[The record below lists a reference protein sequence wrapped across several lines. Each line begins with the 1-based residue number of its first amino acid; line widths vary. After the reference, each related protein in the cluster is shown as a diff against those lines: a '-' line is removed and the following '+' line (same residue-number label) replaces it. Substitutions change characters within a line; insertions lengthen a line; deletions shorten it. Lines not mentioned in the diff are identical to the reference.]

1 MVTYAGEEIER
12 DYFARF
18 GDQRGGKEWGTY
30 NFTWFNG
37 VGDWKPIDTDTTGWD
52 EDDFEEH
59 RQELEHELVHTM
71 LENPNSNL
79 YQAIENNLTEG
90 DEEHYT
96 TSYQVRNEDGDVQKL
111 DFYISW
117 DEPSEVRQ
125 KIQYYDKEPLH
136 RLEFLAESFEGEGTL
151 EPCPH
156 DAGIDSEE
164 VSWLGEGDRV
174 VHITGRCRDC
184 SAEGEGYVQIEFED
198 GERWKDDE
206 WSAEQ
211 KKLPPVEKAI
221 DTGIASGATM
231 EGLDLAL
238 GAEDSWKGM
247 KFHERYSMGDWE
259 GWTYEDNDGIVI
271 YIDGPNGS
279 IYKGRG
285 KDITLDEA
293 KAYLNRKGI
302 PYGRVYRSGEWD
314 SVQFTHPKEECYKC
328 DWSDDYYIEDARY
341 EGDDGTGGAVFG
353 QRCNYVLCDAER
365 RGHVGGKVHWDM
377 AAEDDDPYGA
387 KWEALRKSKR
397 YRDKAAITGK
407 KAYDR
412 FAKIIAEKKLE
423 AEEPPEKDDPL
434 ESWMEDYDA
443 EEPSVYWW
451 TKNALMEKMKDRDL
465 TESDL
470 EHIITMVAANAPMDS
485 IIQGMK
491 KAQEFGDEG
500 VYGLLKLAAT
510 GRGEILTDQQIHS
523 EKLRGYQAEDTE
535 ELRDNFAQLKAK
547 NPELAREIEFSVK
560 NEGELPE
567 DKIKQAG
574 VDLDMIEAWYD
585 LVASGD
591 DPNLV
596 PYESC
601 ATCEGEGIIIT
612 NYYPATRFDPA
623 DADFIDC
630 EECIEGEYDPAYY
643 MDKEGQY
650 YAESFKAETNGDRQL
665 EESVKRTKMSMI
677 RTGLAITTF
686 GIVLWNLWTNKKQEK
701 QISDIMGLV

>member
-136 RLEFLAESFEGEGTL
+136 RLEFLAE
-151 EPCPH
+151 
-156 DAGIDSEE
+156 
-164 VSWLGEGDRV
+164 
-174 VHITGRCRDC
+174 
-184 SAEGEGYVQIEFED
+184 
-198 GERWKDDE
+198 
-206 WSAEQ
+206 

>member
-1 MVTYAGEEIER
+1 M
-12 DYFARF
+12 
-18 GDQRGGKEWGTY
+18 
-30 NFTWFNG
+30 FT
-37 VGDWKPIDTDTTGWD
+37 KPT
-52 EDDFEEH
+52 
-59 RQELEHELVHTM
+59 
-71 LENPNSNL
+71 
-79 YQAIENNLTEG
+79 
-90 DEEHYT
+90 
-96 TSYQVRNEDGDVQKL
+96 
-111 DFYISW
+111 
-117 DEPSEVRQ
+117 
-125 KIQYYDKEPLH
+125 
-136 RLEFLAESFEGEGTL
+136 
-151 EPCPH
+151 
-156 DAGIDSEE
+156 
-164 VSWLGEGDRV
+164 
-174 VHITGRCRDC
+174 
-184 SAEGEGYVQIEFED
+184 
-198 GERWKDDE
+198 
-206 WSAEQ
+206 
-211 KKLPPVEKAI
+211 
-221 DTGIASGATM
+221 
-231 EGLDLAL
+231 
-238 GAEDSWKGM
+238 
-247 KFHERYSMGDWE
+247 
-259 GWTYEDNDGIVI
+259 
-271 YIDGPNGS
+271 
-279 IYKGRG
+279 
-285 KDITLDEA
+285 DEA

>member
-37 VGDWKPIDTDTTGWD
+37 VGDWTPIDTDTTGWD
-52 EDDFEEH
+52 EDDFEEY

-79 YQAIENNLTEG
+79 YEAIENNQTEG
-90 DEEHYT
+90 DEEHYI
-96 TSYQVRNEDGDVQKL
+96 TSYKVRNEDGDVQKL

-136 RLEFLAESFEGEGTL
+136 RLEFLAE
-151 EPCPH
+151 
-156 DAGIDSEE
+156 
-164 VSWLGEGDRV
+164 
-174 VHITGRCRDC
+174 
-184 SAEGEGYVQIEFED
+184 
-198 GERWKDDE
+198 
-206 WSAEQ
+206 

-221 DTGIASGATM
+221 DSGIASGATM

-238 GAEDSWKGM
+238 GAENSWKGM
-247 KFHERYSMGDWE
+247 KFHERYSMDDWKGWSYTDGDFE
-259 GWTYEDNDGIVI
+259 IH
-271 YIDGPNGS
+271 IDGPNGVLVKNS
-279 IYKGRG
+279 QKG
-285 KDITLDEA
+285 LNEAEA
-293 KAYLNRKGI
+293 KAYLKSKGI
-302 PYGRVYRSGEWD
+302 PFGRLESNEWD
-314 SVQFTHPKEECYKC
+314 SFYFTHPEEQCYKC
-328 DWSDDYYIEDARY
+328 DWSNDYYIEDARY

-353 QRCNYVLCDAER
+353 QRCNYVGCDAER

-423 AEEPPEKDDPL
+423 AEEPSAYEFVKREIIKASPI
-434 ESWMEDYDA
+434 
-443 EEPSVYWW
+443 
-451 TKNALMEKMKDRDL
+451 
-465 TESDL
+465 TESEVNRFLDKL
-470 EHIITMVAANAPMDS
+470 ANVPMS
-485 IIQGMK
+485 YLK
-491 KAQEFGDEG
+491 EARSEA
-500 VYGLLKLAAT
+500 LKLQDEMAV
-510 GRGEILTDQQIHS
+510 GILTMAINRRS
-523 EKLRGYQAEDTE
+523 FREEWASEDTE

-601 ATCEGEGIIIT
+601 ATCEGEGIIVT
-612 NYYPATRFDPA
+612 SYTPATRFDPA
-623 DADFIDC
+623 DIDYIDC

-701 QISDIMGLV
+701 QIDDIMDVV

>member
-1 MVTYAGEEIER
+1 MCCTTV
-12 DYFARF
+12 
-18 GDQRGGKEWGTY
+18 
-30 NFTWFNG
+30 
-37 VGDWKPIDTDTTGWD
+37 KP
-52 EDDFEEH
+52 
-59 RQELEHELVHTM
+59 
-71 LENPNSNL
+71 
-79 YQAIENNLTEG
+79 
-90 DEEHYT
+90 
-96 TSYQVRNEDGDVQKL
+96 
-111 DFYISW
+111 
-117 DEPSEVRQ
+117 
-125 KIQYYDKEPLH
+125 
-136 RLEFLAESFEGEGTL
+136 
-151 EPCPH
+151 
-156 DAGIDSEE
+156 
-164 VSWLGEGDRV
+164 
-174 VHITGRCRDC
+174 
-184 SAEGEGYVQIEFED
+184 
-198 GERWKDDE
+198 
-206 WSAEQ
+206 
-211 KKLPPVEKAI
+211 
-221 DTGIASGATM
+221 
-231 EGLDLAL
+231 
-238 GAEDSWKGM
+238 
-247 KFHERYSMGDWE
+247 
-259 GWTYEDNDGIVI
+259 
-271 YIDGPNGS
+271 
-279 IYKGRG
+279 
-285 KDITLDEA
+285 
-293 KAYLNRKGI
+293 
-302 PYGRVYRSGEWD
+302 
-314 SVQFTHPKEECYKC
+314 
-328 DWSDDYYIEDARY
+328 
-341 EGDDGTGGAVFG
+341 
-353 QRCNYVLCDAER
+353 
-365 RGHVGGKVHWDM
+365 
-377 AAEDDDPYGA
+377 
-387 KWEALRKSKR
+387 
-397 YRDKAAITGK
+397 
-407 KAYDR
+407 
-412 FAKIIAEKKLE
+412 
-423 AEEPPEKDDPL
+423 
-434 ESWMEDYDA
+434 
-443 EEPSVYWW
+443 
-451 TKNALMEKMKDRDL
+451 L

-650 YAESFKAETNGDRQL
+650 YAESFEGEETNGDRQL